1 MIPTKQNL
9 IASTYQN
16 AINDIKQLNEN
27 NNNNI

>member
-9 IASTYQN
+9 LASTYQN

-27 NNNNI
+27 NNNA